1 MDERGRVLIPSEVRE
16 KLYLEP
22 GVEFELVE
30 EKGTLL
36 LKPVVPRPVRVRS
49 KKGDWG
55 KDAFLDAGEAT
66 FGE

>member
-30 EKGTLL
+30 ERGALM
-36 LKPVVPRPVRVRS
+36 LKPVVPKPVRVRS
-49 KKGDWG
+49 KRRDWG